1 MKLNKI
7 LNIILIKK
15 LATSIRKLVMN
26 KYFKIFNKI
35 TNINSMN
42 FSRKAS
48 TIPITLKYIL
58 RRIAVIN

>member
-35 TNINSMN
+35 TNKNSN
-42 FSRKAS
+42 TS
-48 TIPITLKYIL
+48 II
-58 RRIAVIN
+58 